1 LLRKTKIYK
10 EELPTMKIDQLQTHT
25 QINRRQTL
33 LVLGGA
39 GASLLIAGKSND
51 SLARAQTMF
60 DCVLS
65 PEMTE
70 GPYWVDERLN
80 RADIRTDSSSG
91 SVKPGA
97 LLTLSITV
105 HSVINTACAVLP
117 NAQVDIWHCDAG
129 GLYSDVG
136 ANNTVGQNF
145 LRGYQITDD
154 EGKVTFTT
162 IYPGWYQGRTVHIHM
177 RVRTFSGSQM
187 TGEFVSQLFFDDS
200 VTDQVFAQSPYN
212 TRGARNTRNSN
223 DNIYNGQTR
232 TLLTLTETAAGYEAA
247 INVGVDLE
255 APAAARPS
263 ISEAGVVSAASYAAG
278 IAPQGWV
285 SIFGQNLAA
294 STRAVASSDLVDG
307 YLPTTLGGV
316 SVQINNQAA
325 FLQYVSLTQL
335 NVQAPPDDDLGPVEV
350 TVTNA
355 AGTADPIAA
364 NMQTILPAFFVSQNY
379 VAAVRSDGVIVTGV
393 DSAAGGTTPAAKSGD
408 VLQLYGTG
416 FGPTDPEVAPGLVF
430 EGAYPLANEATI
442 TMGGLPATVSFHG
455 LVAAGLYQFNV
466 TVPTLADGDHEVKAD
481 IAGLSTQQGALLKI
495 QN

>member
-1 LLRKTKIYK
+1 MRR
-10 EELPTMKIDQLQTHT
+10 DQLHTYT

-39 GASLLIAGKSND
+39 GASLWIAGNSND
-51 SLARAQTMF
+51 SVTRAQTTF
-60 DCVLS
+60 DCMLS

-70 GPYWVDERLN
+70 GPYWVDEKLN
-80 RADIRTDSSSG
+80 RADIRADSSSG
-91 SVKPGA
+91 TVKPGA

-105 HSVINTACAVLP
+105 HSVINTACGLLP
-117 NAQVDIWHCDAG
+117 GAQVDIWHCDAG
-129 GLYSDVG
+129 GLYSDVS

-162 IYPGWYQGRTVHIHM
+162 IYPGWYQGRAVHIHM

-200 VTDQVFAQSPYN
+200 VSDQVFTQSPYN
-212 TRGARNTRNSN
+212 TRGARTTRNSN
-223 DNIYNGQTR
+223 DNIYSGQTR

-247 INVGVDLE
+247 INVGVDIE
-255 APAAARPS
+255 AAAVAKPS
-263 ISEAGVVSAASYAAG
+263 ISNGGVVSAASYAAG

-285 SIFGQNLAA
+285 SIFGQDLAA

-316 SVQINNQAA
+316 SVRINNQAA
-325 FLQYVSLTQL
+325 FLQYVSPTQL
-335 NVQAPPDDDLGPVEV
+335 NVQAPLDDDLGPVEV

-355 AGTADPIAA
+355 GGTADPIAA
-364 NMQTILPAFFVSQNY
+364 NMQAILPAFFVSQDY

-393 DSAAGGTTPAAKSGD
+393 DSAVAGTTPAAKSGD

-416 FGPTDPEVAPGLVF
+416 FGPTDPAVAPGLVF
-430 EGAYPLANEATI
+430 EGAYPLSNETTI
-442 TMGGLPATVSFHG
+442 TIGGLPALVSFQG

-466 TVPTLADGDHEVKAD
+466 TVPILANGDHEVKAE
-481 IAGLSTQQGALLKI
+481 IAGLSTQQAVLLKI

>member
-1 LLRKTKIYK
+1 MRKDQ
-10 EELPTMKIDQLQTHT
+10 LPTYTP
-25 QINRRQTL
+25 INRRQTL

-39 GASLLIAGKSND
+39 GASLLIAANARD
-51 SLARAQTMF
+51 SLARAQTTF
-60 DCVLS
+60 DCILS

-70 GPYWVDERLN
+70 GPYWVDEKLN
-80 RADIRTDSSSG
+80 RSDIRNDLSSG
-91 SVKPGA
+91 TIKAGV

-105 HSVINTACAVLP
+105 HSVTSTACGLLP
-117 NAQVDIWHCDAG
+117 GAQVDIWHCDAG
-129 GLYSDVG
+129 GLYSNVS

-162 IYPGWYQGRTVHIHM
+162 IYPGWYQGRTVHIHL
-177 RVRTFSGSQM
+177 RVRTFSGSQV
-187 TGEFVSQLFFDDS
+187 TGEFTSQLFFDDA
-200 VTDQVFAQSPYN
+200 VTDQVFTASPYN

-232 TLLTLTETAAGYEAA
+232 TLLTLTETATGYEAA

-255 APAAARPS
+255 APAVAKPS
-263 ISEAGVVSAASYAAG
+263 LSTGGVVSAASYEAG

-294 STRAVASSDLVDG
+294 STRAAASSDLVDG

-316 SVQINNQAA
+316 SVRINSQAA
-325 FLQYVSLTQL
+325 FLQYVSPTQL
-335 NVQAPPDDDLGPVEV
+335 NVQAPADDDLGPVEV

-355 AGTADPIAA
+355 GGTSDPIAA
-364 NMQTILPAFFVSQNY
+364 NMQPVLPAFFVSQNY
-379 VAAVRSDGVIVTGV
+379 VAAVRSDGVIITGV
-393 DSAAGGTTPAAKSGD
+393 ESSVSGTTPAAKSGD

-416 FGPTDPEVAPGLVF
+416 FGPTDPAVASGLVF
-430 EGAYPLANEATI
+430 EGANPLTNANQAAITI
-442 TMGGLPATVSFHG
+442 GGLPAAASFQG

-466 TVPTLADGDHEVKAD
+466 TVPTLADGDHEVKAE
-481 IAGLSTQQGALLKI
+481 IAGLSTQTGVLLRI
-495 QN
+495 RN

>member
-1 LLRKTKIYK
+1 MRKR
-10 EELPTMKIDQLQTHT
+10 QLSMHALV
-25 QINRRQTL
+25 NRRQTL

-39 GASLLIAGKSND
+39 GASLLIAGKTPD
-51 SLARAQTMF
+51 SLARAQTTF
-60 DCVLS
+60 DCILS

-70 GPYWVDERLN
+70 GPYWVDEKLN
-80 RADIRTDSSSG
+80 RSDIRADSASG
-91 SVKPGA
+91 TVKPGV

-105 HSVINTACAVLP
+105 HSVTSTACGVLP
-117 NAQVDIWHCDAG
+117 GAQVDIWHCDAG
-129 GLYSDVG
+129 GLYSDVS

-154 EGKVTFTT
+154 EGKATFTT

-177 RVRTFSGSQM
+177 RVRTFSGSQS
-187 TGEFVSQLFFDDS
+187 TGEFVSQLFFDDA
-200 VTDQVFAQSPYN
+200 VTDQVFTQSPYN
-212 TRGARNTRNSN
+212 TRGARNTLNSN

-255 APAAARPS
+255 AATVARPS
-263 ISEAGVVSAASYAAG
+263 LSDAGVVSAASYEAG
-278 IAPQGWV
+278 IAPHGWV
-285 SIFGQNLAA
+285 SIFGQDLAA

-316 SVQINNQAA
+316 SVRINNQAA
-325 FLQYVSLTQL
+325 FLQYVSPTQL
-335 NVQAPPDDDLGPVEV
+335 NVQAPADDDLGPVEV

-355 AGTADPIAA
+355 GGTSDPIAA
-364 NMQTILPAFFVSQNY
+364 NLQTILPAFFAAQNY
-379 VAAVRSDGVIVTGV
+379 VAAVRSDGVIITGV
-393 DSAAGGTTPAAKSGD
+393 ESAVDGTAPAAKPGD

-416 FGPTDPEVAPGLVF
+416 FGPTDPEVAAGLVF
-430 EGAYPLANEATI
+430 EGANPLTTEAALTI
-442 TMGGLPATVSFHG
+442 GTLPAEVSFQG

-466 TVPTLADGDHEVKAD
+466 TVPTLADGDHEVKAE
-481 IAGLSTQQGALLKI
+481 IAGLSTQEGVLLKI